1 MSQVPQ
7 TPPKVF
13 ISYSWSNQDHIN
25 WVINLAKRLRSDFVE
40 VIIDKW
46 HLKEGHDKYHFME
59 QMVNDPTIFRVLMI
73 LDQQYAEKAN
83 ERRGGAGTETQ
94 IISAEIYN
102 KIRQEKFI
110 PIIAQRDDEGNPFI
124 PTYLKTIIYRDLSS
138 DETFEDEYDE
148 ILRNIFQQPTYVMP
162 QLGKPPAHLFEELP
176 NDFRTSAILRK
187 IDTVTSKNPSM
198 LGVLT
203 RDFLEELYSLLSNSG
218 IIEKP
223 SKIYMELGKQLYDN
237 IQVCLPLRDDYIKLV
252 DYISKSPVAIDFDII
267 AGFFEKLTLLKDS
280 QDGCGSSFAEAFS
293 NFVFMYQELFLY
305 TVAIALKNENY
316 ILLGDLFHSK
326 YFFQDKYEREAQP
339 QPFTE
344 LNRPISA
351 FDAYIRK
358 TFNSNFISPR
368 AEIIIRRLHPNV
380 SRVTLVT
387 ADLLCHYIASL
398 SGHHW
403 FPWTYIYLERSRIA
417 LFDRLI
423 SKRYFD
429 KVKPVF
435 NVSTIDELKAKLS
448 ELSSRPSE
456 QRSYGYSGAW
466 NSVVPLT
473 RLINVEGIAK
483 ER

>member
-1 MSQVPQ
+1 MSQVPE
-7 TPPKVF
+7 TAPKVF

-110 PIIAQRDDEGNPFI
+110 PIIAQRDDDGNPFI

-148 ILRNIFQQPTYVMP
+148 ILRNIFQRPSYVMP

-176 NDFRTSAILRK
+176 NDFRTSALIRK
-187 IDTVTSKNPSM
+187 IDTVATKNPSM
-198 LGVLT
+198 LGVLA

-223 SKIYMELGKQLYDN
+223 SNVYIDLGKQLYDN
-237 IQVCLPLRDDYIKLV
+237 IQSCRPLRDDYINLV
-252 DYISKSPVAIDFDII
+252 DYISKSPVAIDFDIMS
-267 AGFFEKLTLLKDS
+267 GFFEKLTLLKDP
-280 QDGCGSSFAEAFS
+280 QDGSGSWFPEAFS
-293 NFVFMYQELFLY
+293 NFMFMYHELFLY
-305 TVAIALKNENY
+305 TVAIALKNDNY
-316 ILLGDLFHSK
+316 NLLGDLFHSK
-326 YFFQDKYEREAQP
+326 YFFQDKYERQAQP
-339 QPFTE
+339 QPFTK
-344 LNRPISA
+344 LNEPISA
-351 FDAYIRK
+351 FDAYLK
-358 TFNSNFISPR
+358 TTFNGNFISPR
-368 AEIIIRRLHPNV
+368 AELIIRRLHPKV
-380 SRVTLVT
+380 SKVMLVT
-387 ADLLCHYIASL
+387 ADLLCHYIANL
-398 SGHHW
+398 FGDHW
-403 FPWTYIYLERSRIA
+403 FPWTYIYLERNRIA

-423 SKRYFD
+423 SRRYFE

-435 NVSTIDELKAKLS
+435 NISTVDELKTKLS
-448 ELSSRPSE
+448 ELGSRPSE

-466 NSVVPLT
+466 NGVAPLAS
-473 RLINVEGIAK
+473 LINIERIAT